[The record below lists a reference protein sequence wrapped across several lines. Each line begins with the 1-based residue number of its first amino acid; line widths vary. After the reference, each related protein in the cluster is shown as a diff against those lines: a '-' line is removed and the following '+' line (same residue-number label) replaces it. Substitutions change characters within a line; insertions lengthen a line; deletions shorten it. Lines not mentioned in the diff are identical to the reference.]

1 MQSWI
6 KQIILRNFL
15 DSGFVWI
22 DPLLRVLV
30 LWLGLLGA
38 TVATRNNKHIRIDL
52 LSKLFD
58 RNTHRLIQSL
68 VGQVSAWTCIVIA
81 WYGLNWIRMDYADG
95 LDSLLGIPAW
105 MLEVIVPEISWLGA
119 VVCSPFKACPETGTM
134 SFAAPILLLLAI
146 LRTPLFV
153 VIGLS
158 AMLGFHSLDVDLS
171 VISIEVYRLAEMP
184 VLLAIPLFTFAG
196 YLLGEGKASTR
207 LVNLTNSLL
216 GWMPGG
222 LAIVAIFACALFT
235 AFTGASGITIVA
247 LGGLLYPALKQA
259 GYLDNFNLGLLTS
272 SGSLGLLFAPSLPLI
287 LYGVVA
293 QQMDLDQ
300 PVSITDLFLAGV
312 FPGLLMLV
320 MLALYSMMQ
329 PRDRSRREPFNR
341 QVAIAAIL
349 DAKWE
354 IPLPLLVLGG
364 IYGGYFAVSEAAAVT
379 AVYVLIV
386 EVFII
391 REIKISGLPAIMRES
406 MMLVG
411 GIMIIVGVSLASTN
425 YLIDAE
431 VPTRLFAFIQSHID
445 EKLTFLILL
454 NLFLLVLGMMLDIF
468 SAIVII
474 VPIILPIAVG
484 YGIHPVHLGI
494 IFLANMQLGYFTP
507 PVGMNLFIA
516 SYRFNKPVMTLY
528 VATIPFF
535 VVLLVA
541 VLIITYWPTL
551 SLVLLAD

>member
-1 MQSWI
+1 
-6 KQIILRNFL
+6 
-15 DSGFVWI
+15 
-22 DPLLRVLV
+22 
-30 LWLGLLGA
+30 
-38 TVATRNNKHIRIDL
+38 
-52 LSKLFD
+52 
-58 RNTHRLIQSL
+58 
-68 VGQVSAWTCIVIA
+68 
-81 WYGLNWIRMDYADG
+81 
-95 LDSLLGIPAW
+95 
-105 MLEVIVPEISWLGA
+105 
-119 VVCSPFKACPETGTM
+119 M

-146 LRTPLFV
+146 LRAPLFV
-153 VIGLS
+153 VIALS
-158 AMLGFHSLDVDLS
+158 AMIGFYSQEVNLS

-184 VLLAIPLFTFAG
+184 ILIAIPLFTFAG
-196 YLLGEGKASTR
+196 YLLGESKASTR

-222 LAIVAIFACALFT
+222 LAIVTIFACALFT

-259 GYLDNFNLGLLTS
+259 GYLENFNLGLLTS

-300 PVSITDLFLAGV
+300 PVSISDLFLAGI

-320 MLALYSMMQ
+320 MLVLYSMMQ
-329 PRDRSRREPFNR
+329 PRDRSPREPFNLR
-341 QVAIAAIL
+341 AAIDAIL
-349 DAKWE
+349 AAKWE
-354 IPLPLLVLGG
+354 IPLPFLVLGG
-364 IYGGYFAVSEAAAVT
+364 IYGGYIAVSEAAAVT

-386 EVFII
+386 EVLII
-391 REIKISGLPAIMRES
+391 RDIKASELPEIMRDA

-411 GIMIIVGVSLASTN
+411 GIMIIIGVSLASTN

-431 VPTRLFAFIQSHID
+431 VPTRMFAFIQSHID

-484 YGIHPVHLGI
+484 YGVHPVHLGI

-516 SYRFNKPVMTLY
+516 SYRFDKPVITLY
-528 VATIPFF
+528 LATIPFF

-541 VLIITYWPTL
+541 VLIITYWPML
-551 SLVLLAD
+551 SLVLLPD

>member
-1 MQSWI
+1 
-6 KQIILRNFL
+6 
-15 DSGFVWI
+15 
-22 DPLLRVLV
+22 
-30 LWLGLLGA
+30 
-38 TVATRNNKHIRIDL
+38 
-52 LSKLFD
+52 
-58 RNTHRLIQSL
+58 
-68 VGQVSAWTCIVIA
+68 
-81 WYGLNWIRMDYADG
+81 
-95 LDSLLGIPAW
+95 
-105 MLEVIVPEISWLGA
+105 
-119 VVCSPFKACPETGTM
+119 M

-146 LRTPLFV
+146 FRTPLFV

-158 AMLGFHSLDVDLS
+158 AMLGFYSQEVPLS
-171 VISIEVYRLAEMP
+171 VISIEIYRLAEMP

-222 LAIVAIFACALFT
+222 LAIVTIVACALFT

-300 PVSITDLFLAGV
+300 AVSISDLFLA
-312 FPGLLMLV
+312 GLLMLV
-320 MLALYSMMQ
+320 MLAIYAMLQ
-329 PRDRSRREPFNR
+329 PRTQMHREGFDM
-341 QVAIAAIL
+341 ATALAAL
-349 DAKWE
+349 RAAKWD
-354 IPLPLLVLGG
+354 IPLPFIVLGG
-364 IYGGYFAVSEAAAVT
+364 IYGGLFAVSEAAAVT
-379 AVYVLIV
+379 AIYVLLV
-386 EVFII
+386 EMVII
-391 REIKISGLPAIMRES
+391 RDIRFARLPGIMRES

-411 GIMIIVGVSLASTN
+411 GIMIIIGVSLASTN

-431 VPTRLFAFIQSHID
+431 VPTRMFAFIQSHID

-468 SAIVII
+468 SAIVLI
-474 VPIILPIAVG
+474 VPIILPIAAG

-516 SYRFNKPVMTLY
+516 SYRFKKPVMTLY
-528 VATIPFF
+528 VATIPIFL
-535 VVLLVA
+535 VLLVA
-541 VLIITYWPTL
+541 VLIITYWPDL
-551 SLVLLAD
+551 SLFLLSE